1 MVIHLNLKSR
11 QKQITMTNLFE
22 ITAKEIKEILTE
34 KGISFEYTIGDYNRV
49 WIGLHNK
56 SVCNWIGFTDENSLV
71 IFAETYSKNTGK
83 SSKGFSAR
91 NKVYSYFDKFI
102 NN

>member
-1 MVIHLNLKSR
+1 LIY
-11 QKQITMTNLFE
+11 QITIKHTIMKSLFE

-34 KGISFEYTIGDYNRV
+34 KSISFEYTIGDYNRI
-49 WIGLHNK
+49 WIGLNNK
-56 SVCNWIGFTDENSLV
+56 SVCNWIGFTDENSSV

-83 SSKGFSAR
+83 SSKGFTAR
-91 NKVYSYFDKFI
+91 NKVYSYFHKLI